1 MIILGIHDGHNSGAS
16 LFKNGKLLGAVSE
29 EKISRKKN
37 EYGFPKKSITF
48 LLRKNNLTKTKIDKI
63 AVSTK
68 FLPPKYYLVK
78 RNTNFTLQ
86 DYIKEQNEFWF
97 KKIYKKEKVKYLKV
111 FKKKLVDKSKLFYDF
126 SKINDENDVN
136 GMQRA
141 RKEFYSKYFS
151 LDSKNISFFDH
162 HECHAYYG
170 YYGKGITNKKL
181 CVVTLDGGGDNTNA
195 TIWISKG
202 KTLKNIYK
210 SNIGNLGRIYR
221 YITLIL
227 GMKPTEHEF
236 KVMGLAGYALE
247 KSSYYE
253 KSLRVFRETLTVS
266 GIKFKYKKNIKDHYF
281 YFKKKLSGERFDTI
295 SYSVQKF
302 LEEIL
307 VKWFSNISKKYNV
320 KDFIFSGGVAQNVK
334 ATKKI
339 LESKRINSIYVPPG
353 PGDESLCIGAVYCY
367 LAKSKETRRNLKITN
382 MQNPYVGIS
391 FNENEINILKRN
403 KKINITKTSK
413 KKIARII
420 SQGNPVARFSFQP
433 NEFGPRALGN
443 RSILAD
449 PRKQDTINTINK
461 KIKVRDFWMPFA
473 PSIIS
478 EDAKKIMHVI
488 KNHNNPYMTIS
499 FDVKK
504 NFVDKI
510 PAAVHPFDKT
520 CRPQFV
526 SKVNN
531 LEYYQLIKEFKKI
544 TGIGVLLNTS
554 FNLHG
559 EPIVFQPKDAVKSF
573 LKSGLQYM
581 YMDNYLITKVNN
593 K

>member
-1 MIILGIHDGHNSGAS
+1 MIVLGIHDGHNAGAS
-16 LFKNGKLLGAVSE
+16 LFKNGKLLSAISE

-37 EYGFPKKSITF
+37 EYGFPEKSIKF
-48 LLRKNNLTKTKIDKI
+48 ILKHNKISKNQINKI

-68 FLPPKYYLVK
+68 FLPPKYFLVK
-78 RNTNFTLQ
+78 RNTTFSLQ
-86 DYIKEQNEFWF
+86 DYIKEQNDFWF
-97 KKIYKKEKVKYLKV
+97 EKIYKKKKVKYLKI
-111 FKKKLVDKSKLFYDF
+111 FKNKIINKKKLFYNF
-126 SKINDENDVN
+126 SKIKNEDDYI
-136 GMQRA
+136 GMQNA
-141 RKEFYSKYFS
+141 RRKLFSEYFS
-151 LDSKNISFFDH
+151 LDQKNIHFFDH
-162 HECHAYYG
+162 HECHSYYG
-170 YYGKGITNKKL
+170 YYGKGITNNKS
-181 CVVTLDGGGDNTNA
+181 CIVTLDGGGDKTNA

-202 KTLKNIYK
+202 KKLQNIYRT
-210 SNIGNLGRIYR
+210 NIGNLGRIYR

-247 KSSYYE
+247 KNIYYE
-253 KSLRVFRETLTVS
+253 KSLKIFRETLTID
-266 GIKFKYKKNIKDHYF
+266 GIKFKYKKKIKDHYF
-281 YFKKKLSGERFDTI
+281 YFKNKLSGERFDTI

-307 VKWFSNISKKYNV
+307 VKWFNNISKKYNV

-339 LESKRINSIYVPPG
+339 LESKGVNSIYVPPG

-367 LAKSKETRRNLKITN
+367 LARSKDVDKNIKVTN
-382 MQNPYVGIS
+382 MNNPYVGIS
-391 FNENEINILKRN
+391 FNNSSIKFLKKYKN
-403 KKINITKTSK
+403 LKITKTSNK
-413 KKIARII
+413 EVAKIL
-420 SQGNPVARFSFQP
+420 SNGDPVARFSFKP

-449 PRKQDTINTINK
+449 PRKQDIINTINK

-473 PSIIS
+473 PSVLA
-478 EDAKKIMHVI
+478 EDAKKIMHVV

-504 NFVDKI
+504 NYIEKI
-510 PAAVHPFDKT
+510 SAAVHPFDKT

-526 SKVNN
+526 SRKINS
-531 LEYYQLIKEFKKI
+531 EYYELINEFKKI
-544 TGIGVLLNTS
+544 TGVGVLLNTS

-559 EPIVFQPKDAVKSF
+559 EPIVFQPKDAVRSF
-573 LKSGLQYM
+573 LKSGLKYL
-581 YMDNYLITKVNN
+581 YMDNYLIKKIN

>member
-1 MIILGIHDGHNSGAS
+1 MIVLGIHDGHNAGAS
-16 LFKNGKLLGAVSE
+16 LFKNGKLLSAISE

-37 EYGFPKKSITF
+37 EYGFPEKSIKF
-48 LLRKNNLTKTKIDKI
+48 ILKHNKISKNQINKI

-68 FLPPKYYLVK
+68 FLPPKYFLVK
-78 RNTNFTLQ
+78 RNTTFSLQ
-86 DYIKEQNEFWF
+86 DYIKEQNDFWF
-97 KKIYKKEKVKYLKV
+97 EKIYKKEKVKYLKI
-111 FKKKLVDKSKLFYDF
+111 FKNKIINKKKLFYNF
-126 SKINDENDVN
+126 SKIKNEDDCI
-136 GMQRA
+136 GMQNA
-141 RKEFYSKYFS
+141 RRKLFSKYFS
-151 LDSKNISFFDH
+151 LDQKNIHFFDH
-162 HECHAYYG
+162 HECHSYYG
-170 YYGKGITNKKL
+170 YYGKGITNKKS
-181 CVVTLDGGGDNTNA
+181 CIVTLDGGGDKTNA

-202 KTLKNIYK
+202 KKLQNIYRT
-210 SNIGNLGRIYR
+210 NIGNLGRIYR

-247 KSSYYE
+247 KNIYYE
-253 KSLRVFRETLTVS
+253 KSLKIFRETLTID
-266 GIKFKYKKNIKDHYF
+266 GIKFKYKKKIKDHYF
-281 YFKKKLSGERFDTI
+281 YFKNKLSGERFDTI

-307 VKWFSNISKKYNV
+307 VKWFNNISKKYNV

-339 LESKRINSIYVPPG
+339 LESKGVNSIYVPPG

-367 LAKSKETRRNLKITN
+367 LAKSRDVDKNIKVTN
-382 MQNPYVGIS
+382 MNNPYVGIS
-391 FNENEINILKRN
+391 FDNSSIKFIKKYKNLK
-403 KKINITKTSK
+403 ITKSSNK
-413 KKIARII
+413 EVAKIL
-420 SQGNPVARFSFQP
+420 SNGDPVARFSFKP

-449 PRKQDTINTINK
+449 PRKQDIINTINK

-473 PSIIS
+473 PSVLA
-478 EDAKKIMHVI
+478 EDAKKIMHVV

-504 NFVDKI
+504 NYIEKI
-510 PAAVHPFDKT
+510 SAAVHPFDKT

-526 SKVNN
+526 SRKINS
-531 LEYYQLIKEFKKI
+531 EYHELINEFKKI
-544 TGIGVLLNTS
+544 TGVGVLLNTS

-559 EPIVFQPKDAVKSF
+559 EPIVFQPKDAVRSF
-573 LKSGLQYM
+573 LKSGLKYL
-581 YMDNYLITKVNN
+581 YMDNYLIKKINR
-593 K
+593 